1 MVPAAPQLLSDV
13 FRSEKSRFCCFAF
26 FSLQTKRTERKK
38 KFRIGF
44 KAKINVAASDSKT
57 PIYLFL
63 PSDVKIGLPF
73 SVGEKLGDGRHRIRD
88 CLILTDQAK
97 DQIKIRLRKANRC

>member
-1 MVPAAPQLLSDV
+1 MVPAAPQLLNDV
-13 FRSEKSRFCCFAF
+13 FRSEKSRSAF

-57 PIYLFL
+57 PIYIFFAIGC
-63 PSDVKIGLPF
+63 SVFGLPF

-97 DQIKIRLRKANRC
+97 DQAKDQIKIRLR

>member
-1 MVPAAPQLLSDV
+1 MCSDPKNPGSAVSPFFAPNETD
-13 FRSEKSRFCCFAF
+13 RK
-26 FSLQTKRTERKK
+26 KK

-97 DQIKIRLRKANRC
+97 DQAKDQIKIRLR

>member
-1 MVPAAPQLLSDV
+1 MVPAAPQLLNDV
-13 FRSEKSRFCCFAF
+13 FRSEKSRSAF

-57 PIYLFL
+57 PIYIFL

-97 DQIKIRLRKANRC
+97 DQAKDQIKIRLR

>member
-1 MVPAAPQLLSDV
+1 MCSDPKNPGSAV
-13 FRSEKSRFCCFAF
+13 SPFFRS
-26 FSLQTKRTERKK
+26 KRNGPKEK

-57 PIYLFL
+57 PIYIFL

-73 SVGEKLGDGRHRIRD
+73 SVREKLGDGRHRIRD

-97 DQIKIRLRKANRC
+97 DQAKDQIKIRLRSD